1 VFINDV
7 LRRRAS
13 HDVFLRT
20 FEMRWPFDDQDYPRQ
35 ALSVLRRAEYHWPK
49 RSVRRNGRLWKTWES
64 CRLELC
70 DRVALVTGGAHRV
83 GKAIALAL
91 AHEGAHVA
99 LTYHASADEA
109 QQTAAEIE
117 VCGVSALAVRCDQS
131 EPAQVAAVFGALK
144 AKWNRLDI
152 LINSAAIM
160 QQKSFLDITPQD
172 WDAAIGINLTGP
184 FLFSQCAGRM
194 MLACSST
201 AGETGVIVNIADE
214 AGLTPWPRYVHHSV
228 SKAGVIMLTKAM
240 ALALAPKVRVNA
252 VAPGAVLKPEGWT
265 DERWNALRPAT
276 PLDRLGS
283 PQDVCDAVLYLIR
296 AEYVT
301 GHVLVVDGG
310 RML

>member
-1 VFINDV
+1 MTRII
-7 LRRRAS
+7 RKS
-13 HDVFLRT
+13 S
-20 FEMRWPFDDQDYPRQ
+20 
-35 ALSVLRRAEYHWPK
+35 SVLCRAECHWPK

-64 CRLELC
+64 GCLELC

-184 FLFSQCAGRM
+184 FLFSQHAGRM
-194 MLACSST
+194 MLT
-201 AGETGVIVNIADE
+201 QETGGVIVNIADE

-228 SKAGVIMLTKAM
+228 SKAGVVMLTKAT

-283 PQDVCDAVLYLIR
+283 PQDVCGAVLYLIR